1 MSYTE
6 PPLMSYLRS
15 ERCRESQDWGRQ
27 RTLTIGATTSRHFT
41 NHYFLDVLITVKSW
55 NDDLL
60 WQFCDT
66 GSLSWGTD
74 LLKHD
79 LISNCRRGMC
89 RSSLSGRRT
98 RLKTP
103 TSSSSTIFPTSN
115 RYWKKRHSVDEG
127 QMTNLYLKVEQLRAE
142 KLEIDQQ
149 LRTFQHSGQG
159 EGRVRIEWHD
169 L

>member
-1 MSYTE
+1 MSYTK
-6 PPLMSYLRS
+6 PLISYLRS
-15 ERCRESQDWGRQ
+15 ERRRESQDWGRQ

-41 NHYFLDVLITVKSW
+41 NRYFHDFLTSVRWRPPLTALRHGLTLLWDGLVKTWLDVK
-55 NDDLL
+55 
-60 WQFCDT
+60 F
-66 GSLSWGTD
+66 
-74 LLKHD
+74 
-79 LISNCRRGMC
+79 RRGMC

-103 TSSSSTIFPTSN
+103 TSSLSTIFPTSN